1 MKSKIAVFMALT
13 ILSMPV
19 SLLAADTSTVK
30 DNVKQGANDV
40 KEGVKEGYRA
50 TKEGVKDG
58 VQSVKEG
65 ASNIAISTKVIA
77 AFAKDKDVSALNI
90 KVDTDYKGAVTL
102 SGIAKSK
109 MEADKA
115 VTVAR
120 TVSGVTS
127 VTNNLQVQPK

>member
-1 MKSKIAVFMALT
+1 MKSRIAAFMAVVVF
-13 ILSMPV
+13 SMPV
-19 SLLAADTSTVK
+19 SVPAADTGTVK
-30 DNVKQGANDV
+30 DNVKQGANEV
-40 KEGVKEGYRA
+40 KEAVKDGYRA
-50 TKEGVKDG
+50 TREGVKDG

-102 SGIAKSK
+102 SGIAKSN

-127 VTNNLQVQPK
+127 VTNNLQIQPK